1 MKINKLNEEIG
12 WYFFCPGCNSHH
24 SVDKK
29 WTFDGNLESPTLSPS
44 LLTRYKKS
52 GEKEYYKICHLFVRD
67 GKIIYLSDST
77 HRLSGQTIAMID
89 LED

>member
-1 MKINKLNEEIG
+1 MKIEKLSEEKG

-24 SVDKK
+24 SIDKK
-29 WTFDGNLESPTLSPS
+29 WTFDGNLDSPTIYPS
-44 LLTRYKKS
+44 LLTQFKKANS
-52 GEKEYYKICHLFVRD
+52 SEIFKTCHLFVRD
-67 GKIIYLSDST
+67 GKIIYLGDST